1 MSVVFV
7 VGSLWIEVY
16 YWDCLLSTNNMVM
29 NSGDM
34 ISKFADGTE
43 IGCVDSHRLKGDI
56 DQSEI

>member
-1 MSVVFV
+1 M
-7 VGSLWIEVY
+7 Y

-29 NSGDM
+29 NLGDM